1 MRIVSID
8 PGLGVTG
15 FSVLETKNKKIRLL
29 AYGTIKSPP
38 SFSLPNRLNYL
49 FEETNKILKIF
60 LQNLLL

>member
-15 FSVLETKNKKIRLL
+15 FSVLETKNKNIRLL

-38 SFSLPNRLNYL
+38 L
-49 FEETNKILKIF
+49 FHCQTD
-60 LQNLLL
+60 